1 MTWTKELI
9 FVYQWLRILK
19 SDILNNV
26 SVSLPVSLADIIVLD

>member
-26 SVSLPVSLADIIVLD
+26 SMSLPVSLADIIVLD